1 MSQQLKIEFSKNT
14 IRNINV
20 YTEAAKTE
28 SRTDG
33 SQVKLTAT
41 QKEAL
46 KSICKEQN
54 ISISSFIA
62 DALETYIQIFPYK
75 NKIQKHKDLLLNIL
89 NNFTY

>member
-1 MSQQLKIEFSKNT
+1 MCQLKLEFSKNT
-14 IRNINV
+14 IKNINF
-20 YTEAAKTE
+20 YNEAAKSE
-28 SRTDG
+28 SRTEG

-54 ISISSFIA
+54 MSISSFIA

-75 NKIQKHKDLLLNIL
+75 EKIKRHKDVLLNIL
-89 NNFTY
+89 DKFT